1 MEQKKINDEKTVEI
15 HYVWRLNGTLTNNTW
30 VKEASR
36 EIKKNTLR
44 KMKMQLS
51 KFGCSKSNV

>member
-1 MEQKKINDEKTVEI
+1 MEQQQKKINDEKTVEI

-36 EIKKNTLR
+36 EIKKKT
-44 KMKMQLS
+44 
-51 KFGCSKSNV
+51 F